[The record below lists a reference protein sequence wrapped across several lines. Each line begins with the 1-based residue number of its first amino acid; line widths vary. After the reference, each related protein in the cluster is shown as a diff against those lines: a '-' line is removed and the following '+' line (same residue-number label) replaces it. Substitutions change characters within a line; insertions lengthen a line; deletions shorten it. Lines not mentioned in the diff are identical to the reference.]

1 MLPVQYIFRMEKE
14 GRMSHEQQTTLPIHY
29 FGKSGLA
36 LLKLPFVMV
45 FVLCVCCM
53 HGAIGCGLCLL
64 KAAVTL
70 PH

>member
-1 MLPVQYIFRMEKE
+1 
-14 GRMSHEQQTTLPIHY
+14 MSHKQQTTLPIHY